1 MDLGSHITKTPS
13 SKGLRVKGDMQGVAQ
28 EENGVAGLEQ
38 TLTPL

>member
-28 EENGVAGLEQ
+28 EENGVAGLD
-38 TLTPL
+38 T